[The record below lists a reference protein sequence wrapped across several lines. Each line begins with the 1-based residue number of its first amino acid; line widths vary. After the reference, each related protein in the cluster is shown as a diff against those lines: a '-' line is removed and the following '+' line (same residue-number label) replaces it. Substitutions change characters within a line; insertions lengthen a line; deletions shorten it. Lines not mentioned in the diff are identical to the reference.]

1 MTEMASIPEFFQ
13 VSVWVHCARHLQW
26 AHTNPVV
33 GVSIEGHEKF
43 TVVREDTDC
52 PYYNQYLS
60 CLISSLP
67 VPLLPHVFPPSPSP
81 TSYLPS
87 QFLSCL
93 ISSLPVPLLPHVFP
107 PSSSPASC
115 LPSQSLSFLMSSLP
129 VPLLPRVFPP
139 TPSPASCLPSQSLSC
154 FVSSLPVPAPTSCLP
169 SQSLSSLMSSLPVLL
184 LLHIIPP
191 NPSPALYLPSQF
203 FSCLMSSL
211 PVPLLPHVFPPSPSS
226 ASYLL
231 SQSFSCL
238 ISSLTV
244 LLLPHI
250 FPPSPFLASC
260 LLSQFFSCLVSSL
273 LVYHNEDFVSHRKL
287 LASSSL
293 DVSAVW
299 MEPGH
304 QLVGKWAPLLLCDD
318 FTCKVKG
325 YVRVSVTVTGREGAA
340 TLAVREHGEDA
351 EIEGNLLLPRGLAL
365 ECQRALFVLR
375 VYRAAGVPRVTGLL
389 APSPRIKKRGLDHL
403 PDLMVIVT
411 FAGFKGWAES
421 PRSGLARGGGP
432 EMGWTLWDSEFNR
445 RRVMALADRWGLGL
459 RSRASGAPGLQAL
472 VSPVMRENQSSL
484 CCSGF
489 LPTLGPT
496 FLHLYSP
503 QRAALTQKTPG
514 AEPSYMGRL
523 LVALDT
529 MVIDSTPCDVTS
541 VFTRGVCMRAIS
553 PLLEVSEWSHQE
565 LVLLGVVF
573 RVTLLDGNLS
583 GQPVRLEFHIGE
595 AGYISNTDT
604 AWSMMPEGG
613 PIFRSSTQPLTAM
626 PIDDRCCYL
635 PIGRDKPCVYVTSTW
650 SDTLHRPYRS
660 NMLEKLANKLK
671 TSLVTVDLDLQ
682 WDQGACL
689 KKLSSALLE
698 LSGDCCRYQTLCRD
712 DETKRRNN
720 DLDIKRHS
728 LVLRE
733 LTSID
738 REASELFKKLNHVTL
753 NQTFG
758 QARNLLE
765 RLQFLIDDP
774 QHCLPD
780 VFVWLVTSA
789 SRVAFHRIPAR
800 RVLYSPTR
808 EQCGS
813 MCATVHAV
821 QLKLPEEK
829 AGSLPAHADMF
840 LWLGP
845 STDMQAALDLLP
857 AGCDRPSEPDW
868 FIPLATGGGDITLP
882 THFTL
887 LESHSF
893 LCRCHVYQARL
904 PACQTKPGVSVKV
917 IAGEQV
923 RNTQIRNEPFN
934 PTWDEML
941 LFSCVTLHGTALTIK
956 SGPPTV
962 VAELWVHE
970 KFGLS
975 ECLGRALIKPWV
987 KLSQEQ
993 AGTQPLLT
1001 SYPLTRG
1008 GHVSGHLLIMVQMV
1022 EVRVSLGQR
1031 SCLLA
1036 VSYHMHMRTHLRRL
1050 VLRFDWFS
1058 RAEDLRQSG
1067 QSRDK
1072 SDLSRTARTDKA
1084 KNLVIGLELI
1094 TRPLICSALVFRRT
1108 CESIVTGK
1116 PKCQGETKDE
1126 IVSGPNAKIP
1136 EYIKPKIVS
1145 YRMEVLFWGVRNMKK
1160 VQLRDVSR
1168 PNVSVEC
1175 SGYKVSSPI
1184 IEDAARNANFDP
1196 PVAFKDLTL
1205 PDQQSLYPSMTIKAH
1220 DHRFF
1225 GQSPRVG
1232 AHVVH
1237 SIRPFLCSLVT
1248 DREFKE
1254 RQTAI
1259 AFPQFPPTDNLE
1271 EDMVVKSKDEDESL
1285 PLLRDAGAERREPQV
1300 LLSRLQ
1306 SILGRKKGTQEI
1318 SKKQSKEKV
1327 NKKHREEED
1336 GDDGTDNGN
1345 ADDTDEV
1352 DGTVQAKTKW
1362 GLLKVKRWGEG
1373 ESFDED
1379 EENLDWWSKYFR
1391 TLEAMEVTAER
1402 EKPEDKPK
1410 DEKINLLGKKSRD
1423 LKQKFVRRTKHKIMI
1438 KIYPNDLEAQPEF
1451 NGFSDRLTTFN
1462 LYRGKKVEDQISKGN
1477 IAGKFKGT
1485 IKIYRWPPPEN
1496 KNLVTDC
1503 GLNAERGLF
1512 QNYPGNKPL
1521 TVKVRVYVIRASG
1534 LPVMDLT
1541 GRSDPYL
1548 VVGTSSNNTIKDR
1561 DSYVARSLDPT
1572 FGKTQTRTG
1581 GAWTLGSNARG
1592 LSPPP
1597 SENPDSDRWGMD
1609 PHPLFENPDLDK
1621 WGVDSQ
1627 LDVRGLPSP
1636 PTFSKLFEL
1645 KATFPLDYQLTVTVM
1660 DYDKYS
1666 SDDLIGETKIDLE
1679 NRWYSK
1685 HRAVCGISD
1694 KYEK

>member
-1 MTEMASIPEFFQ
+1 MASRSFANVDFPPFGIAMTEMTGIPEFFQ

-26 AHTNPVV
+26 AHINPVI

-52 PYYNQYLS
+52 PYYNQNLFFHYHEPVGRFLDKIIT
-60 CLISSLP
+60 IS
-67 VPLLPHVFPPSPSP
+67 
-81 TSYLPS
+81 
-87 QFLSCL
+87 
-93 ISSLPVPLLPHVFP
+93 
-107 PSSSPASC
+107 
-115 LPSQSLSFLMSSLP
+115 
-129 VPLLPRVFPP
+129 
-139 TPSPASCLPSQSLSC
+139 
-154 FVSSLPVPAPTSCLP
+154 
-169 SQSLSSLMSSLPVLL
+169 
-184 LLHIIPP
+184 
-191 NPSPALYLPSQF
+191 
-203 FSCLMSSL
+203 
-211 PVPLLPHVFPPSPSS
+211 
-226 ASYLL
+226 
-231 SQSFSCL
+231 
-238 ISSLTV
+238 
-244 LLLPHI
+244 
-250 FPPSPFLASC
+250 
-260 LLSQFFSCLVSSL
+260 
-273 LVYHNEDFVSHRKL
+273 VYHNEDFIQHRKL

-299 MEPGH
+299 MEPDH

-318 FTCKVKG
+318 VTCKVKG
-325 YVRVSVTVTGREGAA
+325 YVRVSVTVTGREGVA
-340 TLAVREHGEDA
+340 THAVREHGEDA
-351 EIEGNLLLPRGLAL
+351 EIEGNLLLPRGLAM

-389 APSPRIKKRGLDHL
+389 TPSTRLKKRGLDHL
-403 PDLMVIVT
+403 PDVTVIVT
-411 FAGFKGWAES
+411 FAGFKGCTS
-421 PRSGLARGGGP
+421 L
-432 EMGWTLWDSEFNR
+432 R
-445 RRVMALADRWGLGL
+445 RRNC
-459 RSRASGAPGLQAL
+459 APVWNEAL
-472 VSPVMRENQSSL
+472 VFSDFFPPL
-484 CCSGF
+484 CPGFRIHLMDKDVVLASHHLALDTVSNEGPAGF

-496 FLHLYSP
+496 FLHLYGP
-503 QRAALTQKTPG
+503 QRAALTQKPPG
-514 AEPSYMGRL
+514 AGPSYMGRL

-529 MVIDSTPCDVTS
+529 MVIDATPWDVTS

-565 LVLLGVVF
+565 LMLLGVVF

-583 GQPVRLEFHIGE
+583 GQPVRLEVHIGE

-604 AWSMMPEGG
+604 AWSMMSEGG

-626 PIDDRCCYL
+626 PIDDRFCYL
-635 PIGRDKPCVYVTSTW
+635 PIGRDRPCVYVTSTW

-660 NMLEKLANKLK
+660 NMLEKMANKLK
-671 TSLVTVDLDLQ
+671 TSLETVDLDLQ

-712 DETKRRNN
+712 DETMRRHN

-738 REASELFKKLNHVTL
+738 QEASELFMKLNHVTL
-753 NQTFG
+753 KHTFG
-758 QARNLLE
+758 IARNLLE
-765 RLQFLIDDP
+765 RLQFLIEDP

-789 SRVAFHRIPAR
+789 SKVAFHRIPAR
-800 RVLYSPTR
+800 RILYSPTR

-857 AGCDRPSEPDW
+857 AGCERPSEPDW
-868 FIPLATGGGDITLP
+868 FIPLATGGGGITLP
-882 THFTL
+882 THFTF

-904 PACQTKPGVSVKV
+904 PTSQTKSGISVKV

-923 RNTQIRNEPFN
+923 KNTQIRNEPFN

-962 VAELWVHE
+962 VAELWSHE

-993 AGTQPLLT
+993 VGTQPLLT

-1022 EVRVSLGQR
+1022 E
-1031 SCLLA
+1031 
-1036 VSYHMHMRTHLRRL
+1036 
-1050 VLRFDWFS
+1050 
-1058 RAEDLRQSG
+1058 
-1067 QSRDK
+1067 
-1072 SDLSRTARTDKA
+1072 
-1084 KNLVIGLELI
+1084 I
-1094 TRPLICSALVFRRT
+1094 
-1108 CESIVTGK
+1108 TGK
-1116 PKCQGETKDE
+1116 PKCQGETNEE
-1126 IVSGPNAKIP
+1126 IVSGSTTKIP

-1175 SGYKVSSPI
+1175 SGSKVSSPI
-1184 IEDAARNANFDP
+1184 IEDAARNANFNP
-1196 PVAFKDLTL
+1196 PVDFTDLML
-1205 PDQQSLYPSMTIKAH
+1205 PDQESLYPSMTIKAQ

-1225 GQSPRVG
+1225 GLSPHVG

-1237 SIRPFLCSLVT
+1237 SIRPFLCALIT
-1248 DREFKE
+1248 DQEFKE

-1259 AFPQFPPTDNLE
+1259 AFPRFPPPDNLE

-1285 PLLRDAGAERREPQV
+1285 PLLRDAGVERKEPQV
-1300 LLSRLQ
+1300 LLSKLQ
-1306 SILGRKKGTQEI
+1306 SILRRKKGTQEI
-1318 SKKQSKEKV
+1318 SQKQSKEKV
-1327 NKKHREEED
+1327 SKEHRDEED
-1336 GDDGTDNGN
+1336 GDDGTVKSNVE
-1345 ADDTDEV
+1345 ATDDSDEG
-1352 DGTVQAKTKW
+1352 DGTVKAKMKW
-1362 GLLKVKRWGEG
+1362 RLRKVKRWGEG

-1410 DEKINLLGKKSRD
+1410 DEKINLLWKKSRD
-1423 LKQKFVRRTKHKIMI
+1423 LKHKFVRRTKHKIMI
-1438 KIYPNDLEAQPEF
+1438 KIYPNDLEAQSEF
-1451 NGFSDRLTTFN
+1451 SGFSDRLTTFN
-1462 LYRGKKVEDQISKGN
+1462 LYRGTQVEDQISKGN
-1477 IAGKFKGT
+1477 IAGKFKGA

-1496 KNLVTDC
+1496 KNLVTEC

-1521 TVKVRVYVIRASG
+1521 TVKVRVYVIRALG
-1534 LPVMDLT
+1534 LPVMDMT

-1548 VVGTSSNNTIKDR
+1548 VVGTSNKNTIKDR

-1572 FGKTQTRTG
+1572 FGK
-1581 GAWTLGSNARG
+1581 
-1592 LSPPP
+1592 
-1597 SENPDSDRWGMD
+1597 
-1609 PHPLFENPDLDK
+1609 
-1621 WGVDSQ
+1621 
-1627 LDVRGLPSP
+1627 
-1636 PTFSKLFEL
+1636 LFEL
-1645 KATFPLDYQLTVTVM
+1645 KATFPVDYQLTVTVM

-1694 KYEK
+1694 KYERSILTRISAWSRQTYQSSLLTTNARMKRNSKHAAIVQLPGSNEEIQQCSDWPVLYY